1 MRIISKIAPALLA
14 VGAIA
19 LAGCGPA
26 RNVDG
31 LGGSC
36 YADVKGNYADV
47 YHQNNAAVVGAKAGK
62 STATGYLGLVNIGD
76 ASIES
81 AAKAGSI
88 TKISYVDYHT
98 TNILGIIK
106 TYTVVVHGE

>member
-1 MRIISKIAPALLA
+1 MKFSTIAPALVA

-26 RNVDG
+26 RNVEG

-36 YADVKGNYADV
+36 YTDVKGNYADV
-47 YHQNNAAVVGAKAGK
+47 YHQNAGIAVGSKVGKA
-62 STATGYLGLVNIGD
+62 TASGLLGWINTGD

-81 AAKAGSI
+81 AAKVGGV

-98 TNILGIIK
+98 TNLLGIMK
-106 TYTVVVHGE
+106 SYTVVVHGE